1 MGRLRRSPAITNSR
15 QIAWI
20 GSGIAGVF
28 LVANAIVSLQS
39 ARQLIR
45 SDMVVDQAYQQLHA
59 VDSVLLTLTDAET
72 GQRGFVI
79 TGDVGYLEPYES
91 ACKRADQTLEI
102 LAQHCRGNIAQQDLI
117 HDLRDLVERKLEHLS
132 QVVSAR
138 RGIPLSQERLAVQN
152 KGKILMDEIRN
163 LIRRISDNAQIQLA
177 QATNALEINTF
188 RLKTAILL
196 GMATGIILVIGTAY
210 AMERHHRTR
219 SLAEAALFESNR
231 LSQSTL
237 DALRS
242 HIAILDETGM
252 IIATNRAWRNYAEAN
267 GAGPALLSN
276 VNYLEVCDRS
286 AKLGSSDAATVAA
299 RIRAILDGRES
310 EFEFEYPCKSKTES
324 RWFQIRVS
332 RFTGPGNI
340 RLVVSHENITAI
352 KVSQQE
358 TARAFASLRESHQA
372 LKASEQQYRAL
383 AEAMPQMVWS
393 TLPCGTVDYFNQR
406 WIEYT
411 DCDTNPDLVDGWL
424 EILHP
429 DDREKAKQCWHA
441 ALKTGDLYSVE
452 YRVRRASDGS
462 YRWHLARGVPMR
474 GPDGRITKWY
484 GTTTDIDDQRR
495 MNEELEA
502 AKDAAD
508 AANRA
513 KSEFLANM
521 SHEIRTP
528 MNGVLG
534 MTELLLDTELSDEQ
548 RESLKLVKLSA
559 ESLMTII
566 NDILDY
572 SKIEAGHME
581 LDPVEFELPDLL
593 QDTLKPLAHRAHCK
607 GLEVTCD
614 ISADVPRYVV
624 GDPNRLRQVIINL
637 VGNAIKFTDSGE
649 VILQASMVSQS
660 EEDCEIAFAVI
671 DTGIGIAREKQIAIF
686 DPFEQADTSTTRKY
700 GGTGLGLSISS
711 KLVALMGG
719 KLAVSSKIGLGSK
732 FFFQARFAQARL
744 LKSPALDADLTKLA
758 GIAVLIVDDN
768 ATNLRVLDEMLRQCR
783 AVPRTATSGPEALEE
798 FNRKLAAGEPYQ
810 LVLVDAV
817 MPEMDGFTLVEQL
830 CLNSSTTPPAIMM
843 LTSAD
848 RQGDAARCR
857 ALGIA
862 SYLIKPIKAADLY
875 HAISNCMD
883 GRTSFGNIPTTTKV
897 NAQDSLTKLEITPT
911 FKILLA
917 EDNPVNQLVA
927 VGILENHGHQVTV
940 ANDGNE
946 AISAYLSDYFD
957 LVLMDVQMPVLDGLE
972 ATVKIRDLEITIGK
986 HTPIIAMTSH
996 AYKGDQQRCFD
1007 AGMDAYLSKPIV
1019 IPELLETIG
1028 RLAGSSQPVS
1038 QLQNQAKSKGDA
1050 DSEIREPIS
1059 DQLSTVD
1066 FEGLYLRVE
1075 HDLQLLD
1082 ELIELFLE
1090 TSPQMFL
1097 EIEAAVA
1104 RRDRQAI
1111 ERGTHALK
1119 GAMLNIG
1126 AESAA
1131 GVADLLEQGSR
1142 EESFEQ
1148 LNDSLVCL
1156 KSEMDRLVNALSS
1169 HQVSKQQ

>member
-1 MGRLRRSPAITNSR
+1 
-15 QIAWI
+15 
-20 GSGIAGVF
+20 
-28 LVANAIVSLQS
+28 
-39 ARQLIR
+39 
-45 SDMVVDQAYQQLHA
+45 
-59 VDSVLLTLTDAET
+59 
-72 GQRGFVI
+72 
-79 TGDVGYLEPYES
+79 
-91 ACKRADQTLEI
+91 
-102 LAQHCRGNIAQQDLI
+102 
-117 HDLRDLVERKLEHLS
+117 
-132 QVVSAR
+132 
-138 RGIPLSQERLAVQN
+138 
-152 KGKILMDEIRN
+152 
-163 LIRRISDNAQIQLA
+163 
-177 QATNALEINTF
+177 
-188 RLKTAILL
+188 
-196 GMATGIILVIGTAY
+196 
-210 AMERHHRTR
+210 
-219 SLAEAALFESNR
+219 
-231 LSQSTL
+231 
-237 DALRS
+237 
-242 HIAILDETGM
+242 M
-252 IIATNRAWRNYAEAN
+252 IIATNLAWRNFADAN
-267 GAGPALLSN
+267 GADSALLSN
-276 VNYLEVCDRS
+276 LNYLEVCDRS
-286 AKLGSSDAATVAA
+286 AKLGSTDAATVA
-299 RIRAILDGRES
+299 RGIRAILDGTETD
-310 EFEFEYPCKSKTES
+310 FEYEYPCNSKTES
-324 RWFQIRVS
+324 RWFQIRVT
-332 RFTGPGNI
+332 RFTGAGNV

-352 KVSQQE
+352 KNSQKE
-358 TARAFASLRESHQA
+358 AASAFARLRESHQA
-372 LKASEQQYRAL
+372 LEASEQQYRAL
-383 AEAMPQMVWS
+383 ADAMPQMVWS

-411 DCDTNPDLVDGWL
+411 GCEANPDLVDGWL

-429 DDREKAKQCWHA
+429 DDRERSRQCWHS
-441 ALKTGDLYSVE
+441 ALETGEPYSVE
-452 YRVRRASDGS
+452 YRVYRASDGS

-495 MNEELEA
+495 LNEELEI

-548 RESLKLVKLSA
+548 RESLKLVKVSA

-581 LDPVEFELPDLL
+581 LDPVEFQLHDLL
-593 QDTLKPLAHRAHCK
+593 QDTLKPLAHRAHGK

-614 ISADVPRYVV
+614 ISADVPKNVV

-660 EEDCEIAFAVI
+660 EDDCEIAFAVI
-671 DTGIGIAREKQIAIF
+671 DTGIGIAKDKQIAIF

-700 GGTGLGLSISS
+700 GGTGLGLTISS

-744 LKSPALDADLTKLA
+744 CKSPALDADLTKLA
-758 GIAVLIVDDN
+758 GLDVLIVDDN
-768 ATNLRVLDEMLRQCR
+768 ATNLRVLEEMLRQCR

-798 FNRKLAAGEPYQ
+798 FNQKLATGEPYQ
-810 LVLVDAV
+810 VVLVDAV
-817 MPEMDGFTLVEQL
+817 MPEMDGFALVEQL
-830 CLNSSTTPPAIMM
+830 CLNSPTTPPAIMM

-883 GRTSFGNIPTTTKV
+883 GLAFFGNIPTTTSKV
-897 NAQDSLTKLEITPT
+897 SVPDSMNKLENVPS

-927 VGILENHGHQVTV
+927 VGILKNHGHQVTV

-946 AISAYLSDYFD
+946 AISAYLSDHFD

-972 ATVKIRDLEITIGK
+972 ATVKIRNLELTSGR

-996 AYKGDQQRCFD
+996 AYKGDRLRCFD

-1028 RLAGSSQPVS
+1028 RLAGSSQPDS
-1038 QLQNQAKSKGDA
+1038 QLQNQAEPKRDA
-1050 DSEIREPIS
+1050 VSESREPTS
-1059 DQLSTVD
+1059 DQLSPVD
-1066 FEGLYLRVE
+1066 FAALYSRVE

-1090 TSPQMFL
+1090 TSPQMYL

-1111 ERGTHALK
+1111 EQGTHALK

-1131 GVADLLEQGSR
+1131 EVAGQLELRSQVG
-1142 EESFEQ
+1142 SFEQ
-1148 LNDSLVCL
+1148 LSESLTCL
-1156 KSEMDRLVNALSS
+1156 KNEMDRLVYALSS